1 MLGDQSWL
9 GTLRGE
15 LCEAITQPRSG
26 FTAFAGISALLAVAG
41 DQVVLATRRIGG
53 QELVRGSRAAP
64 RPRDIACAQPTNIP
78 GAAPICGTPR
88 AGQTASRITV
98 PS

>member
-53 QELVRGSRAAP
+53 
-64 RPRDIACAQPTNIP
+64 
-78 GAAPICGTPR
+78 
-88 AGQTASRITV
+88 
-98 PS
+98 